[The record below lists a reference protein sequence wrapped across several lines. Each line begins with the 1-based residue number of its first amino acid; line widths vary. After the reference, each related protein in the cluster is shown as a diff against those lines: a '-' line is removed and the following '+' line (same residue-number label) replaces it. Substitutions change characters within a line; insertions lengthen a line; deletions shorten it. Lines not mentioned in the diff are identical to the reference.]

1 VTIEKVLAGI
11 AVGDFASVRAWY
23 GRLLGRPADAAPMES
38 LVEWHPSEQG
48 GIQLIEDGERAGS
61 SYVTL
66 VVGSLDDRHA
76 ALEIEGILV
85 GPIQGTPGFVKA
97 ATVADPEGN
106 LITFVEDLTDKD

>member
-1 VTIEKVLAGI
+1 MAPL
-11 AVGDFASVRAWY
+11 RA
-23 GRLLGRPADAAPMES
+23 R
-38 LVEWHPSEQG
+38 

-66 VVGSLDDRHA
+66 VVGSLDDRLA
-76 ALEIEGILV
+76 ALEIEGIPV
-85 GPIQGTPGFVKA
+85 GPIQGTAGFVKA